1 MGMEY
6 IMKTIAKVNLML
18 SILNVCLGTAM
29 IVLSAITA
37 FKFSKKRMER
47 I

>member
-1 MGMEY
+1 
-6 IMKTIAKVNLML
+6 MKTIAKVNLML

-37 FKFSKKRMER
+37 FKFSKKKIDR

>member
-1 MGMEY
+1 
-6 IMKTIAKVNLML
+6 MKTIAKVNLML

-37 FKFSKKRMER
+37 IKFSKKRIDR